1 MMNLPPLDPLATAGA
16 PLASTIVVIGAPLV
30 VAVALV
36 SGLFAVL
43 LCAGAL
49 RAWTTHRRA
58 LARPRPAIVHV
69 PMSYAPVGER
79 Q

>member
-16 PLASTIVVIGAPLV
+16 PLASTLIAIGAPLV
-30 VAVALV
+30 VAVVLV
-36 SGLFAVL
+36 SGLLALL

-49 RAWTTHRRA
+49 RARMTRRRA
-58 LARPRPAIVHV
+58 PARPRVPIVQV
-69 PMSYAPVGER
+69 PMPYAPVGER